1 MTTQLAPDFAKSGG
15 LVPAIAQD
23 AKTGDVLMLG
33 YMNEEAWRRTL
44 ATKEAHYYSRSRQR
58 LWHKGETS
66 GNVQKVLSIRLD
78 CDADTVLLLVE
89 QIGGAACHEG
99 YASCFYRE
107 VRDNDV
113 RICSERKF
121 DPNEVYKS

>member
-89 QIGGAACHEG
+89 QIGGAACHKG